1 MIIPKRQSMVDGL
14 ENKIIALYA
23 KEMIIN
29 SIEEQI
35 REIYKFDVSTSTISR
50 ITESASVS

>member
-14 ENKIIALYA
+14 ENKIIAVYA